1 MYSIALV
8 VVRLICSTVCVLGC
22 YLSCLLLPF
31 QGQLQKDAIGLFG
44 RGLLRSCGFRVKVSG
59 RKASPSEAPIIVAAP
74 HTSFFDV
81 LVVFWLGLVD
91 GNVPYSLN
99 RIENQSIPILGWC
112 IECTEALFVNRSN
125 PLSRSRAVKDII
137 ARSALGKQGLIFPEG
152 STSDGRRLFKFKPGA
167 FIPNVPVQPVLILSN
182 QIAWFGNQS
191 AFDIVLKTL
200 QRPST
205 DVELVFLDVV
215 TPPDANA
222 SVYAENVR
230 GIMSRALRLPME
242 DTFLL

>member
-8 VVRLICSTVCVLGC
+8 VVRSTCSIVCILGC
-22 YLSCLLLPF
+22 YLSCILLPF
-31 QGQLQKDAIGLFG
+31 QGQLQKDALGMFG

-59 RKASPSEAPIIVAAP
+59 RKASSTQAPIIVAAP
-74 HTSFFDV
+74 HTSFFDA
-81 LVVFWLGLVD
+81 LAVFWLGLVD
-91 GNVPYSLN
+91 GNLPYSLN
-99 RIENQSIPILGWC
+99 RIENQSIPILGRC

-125 PLSRSRAVKDII
+125 PESRSRAVRDII
-137 ARSALGKQGLIFPEG
+137 VRSTLGKQGLIFPEG
-152 STSDGRRLFKFKPGA
+152 STSDGRRLLKFKPGA
-167 FIPNVPVQPVLILSN
+167 FIPKMPVQPVLILSD

-215 TPPDANA
+215 TPPDNANA

-230 GIMSRALRLPME
+230 EIMSRALKIPME
-242 DTFLL
+242 NA